1 MKPTIEKETT
11 ETAEAPRPERPARP
25 DPKYPPLSIET
36 AKIIIED
43 FLMHTEYDEW
53 AIDGL
58 LRIFCGLLALDDR
71 EKHDYI
77 DWLVRFLYAETWDF
91 VDRMQEYAVTLPG
104 KSYRDDGIRIDQIG
118 ALRENAGA
126 SETLIALRD
135 CQKRLAE
142 LEAKQQAPAQ
152 TEARAITGQ

>member
-1 MKPTIEKETT
+1 MTTENKTT

-25 DPKYPPLSIET
+25 ERVKYPPLTVET
-36 AKIIIED
+36 AKIILED

-53 AIDGL
+53 AMDSL
-58 LRIFCGLLALDDR
+58 LRIFCGILALPDN
-71 EKHDYI
+71 EVHDYV

-91 VDRMQEYAVTLPG
+91 VDRMEAYIVTLPG
-104 KSYRDDGIRIDQIG
+104 KSHRDDGITIDEIG
-118 ALRENAGA
+118 ALRGNAGA
-126 SETLIALRD
+126 SDTLIALRD